1 MSLHLHYVIHH
12 SYTTHANIKGPHPT
26 AVPRWSRNL
35 CCNSISPLVS
45 ARPLRTS
52 SSSSISS
59 LKPFLAPLSREHHH
73 HLHTTATTTASASN
87 GSSEQYDYDLFC
99 IGAGSGGVRA
109 SRVAASNYGAKVA
122 ICELPFNTIASDTAG
137 GAGGTCV
144 LRGCVPKKL
153 FVYCSSY
160 REAVI
165 EAQGFGWQFPS
176 SNGSSSSFEPTLDW
190 QSFMKKKNAELQR
203 LNNIYD
209 TMLKNS
215 GVEYFEGKGT
225 IVDPHTVEVAG
236 KRHTA
241 RHIVIATGGRA
252 FVPDIPGREHC
263 MISDNALEIEQVP
276 KSIAI
281 IGGGY
286 IAVEFAGIFA
296 RLGTEVH
303 LICRQPLPLRGF
315 DEEVREFVTEQYIQ
329 NGLNFHF
336 HTTPQSFEK
345 LSNGHIK
352 VNLSIHKPNKDGTST
367 NSSSPTMTSFEV
379 DQVLC
384 ATGRMPNTRGLNLEE
399 VGVEL
404 GKGGE
409 IKVDEYSQT
418 TVPSIWAIGDVTGR
432 MALTPVALMEA
443 MALTKTLFEGNND
456 NGSSVK
462 VRPDY
467 ENIPTAVFSWPE
479 IGTVGMTE
487 EQAQEAYGDIDIY
500 TSSFKP
506 MRNTISGAPGKT
518 FMKLI
523 VDAKTQRV
531 VGAHM
536 VGPDSAEIM
545 QGVGVAVKMGATKSQ
560 FDSTVGIHPS
570 AAEEFVTMRSVT
582 REVRAKVS
590 A

>member
-1 MSLHLHYVIHH
+1 
-12 SYTTHANIKGPHPT
+12 
-26 AVPRWSRNL
+26 
-35 CCNSISPLVS
+35 
-45 ARPLRTS
+45 
-52 SSSSISS
+52 
-59 LKPFLAPLSREHHH
+59 
-73 HLHTTATTTASASN
+73 
-87 GSSEQYDYDLFC
+87 
-99 IGAGSGGVRA
+99 
-109 SRVAASNYGAKVA
+109 
-122 ICELPFNTIASDTAG
+122 
-137 GAGGTCV
+137 
-144 LRGCVPKKL
+144 
-153 FVYCSSY
+153 
-160 REAVI
+160 
-165 EAQGFGWQFPS
+165 
-176 SNGSSSSFEPTLDW
+176 
-190 QSFMKKKNAELQR
+190 MKKKNAELQR
-203 LNNIYD
+203 LNNIYC

-225 IVDPHTVEVAG
+225 IIDPHTVEVAG

-252 FVPDIPGREHC
+252 FVPDVPGKEHC
-263 MISDNALEIEQVP
+263 MISDNALELEQVP

-296 RLGTEVH
+296 RLGSEVH

-315 DEEVREFVTEQYIQ
+315 DEEVREFVTEQYMQ

-336 HTTPQSFEK
+336 HTTTQSYEK
-345 LSNGHIK
+345 LPNGHIK
-352 VNLSIHKPNKDGTST
+352 VNLSVGKPNIDGGTST
-367 NSSSPTMTSFEV
+367 PTETSLEV
-379 DQVLC
+379 DHVLC
-384 ATGRMPNTRGLNLEE
+384 ATGRVPNTRGLNLEE

-409 IKVDEYSQT
+409 VKVDGYSQT

-443 MALTKTLFEGNND
+443 MALTKTLFEGSS
-456 NGSSVK
+456 NGDGSGSGIK
-462 VRPDY
+462 VAPDY

-506 MRNTISGAPGKT
+506 MRNTISGASGKT

-560 FDSTVGIHPS
+560 FDGTVGVHPS